1 MHLRPYGPDT
11 LLLLW
16 EYWHGDWPVGS
27 PPDLTPSFD
36 VEMFP
41 EVCVR
46 GLQTMV
52 PGLGSYLGNIPRSTI
67 VDGGYYTETPE
78 LLPLVGPV
86 GGEGLEGAW
95 LCGGLAGY
103 GVMAAN
109 VSRGHWDLG
118 CILPKVPAIIV
129 RTGRWRARGAAHRR
143 VRAAVVRGGAAARSV
158 RAAGVCGG
166 DGRDDEGRRWRD
178 LRGRGWILYALAAA
192 KNARI

>member
-27 PPDLTPSFD
+27 PPDLTPGFD

-109 VSRGHWDLG
+109 VSSARSFLG
-118 CILPKVPAIIV
+118 SGLHSSKSSSNDRADRALASLSRNTSSGPSCR
-129 RTGRWRARGAAHRR
+129 RTRR
-143 VRAAVVRGGAAARSV
+143 RCCRGGTRGRSM
-158 RAAGVCGG
+158 R
-166 DGRDDEGRRWRD
+166 RRWPR
-178 LRGRGWILYALAAA
+178 
-192 KNARI
+192 

>member
-109 VSRGHWDLG
+109 VSR
-118 CILPKVPAIIV
+118 AIIP
-129 RTGRWRARGAAHRR
+129 
-143 VRAAVVRGGAAARSV
+143 
-158 RAAGVCGG
+158 
-166 DGRDDEGRRWRD
+166 
-178 LRGRGWILYALAAA
+178 WI
-192 KNARI
+192 

>member
-1 MHLRPYGPDT
+1 
-11 LLLLW
+11 
-16 EYWHGDWPVGS
+16 
-27 PPDLTPSFD
+27 
-36 VEMFP
+36 MFP

-109 VSRGHWDLG
+109 VSR
-118 CILPKVPAIIV
+118 AIIAGIWV
-129 RTGRWRARGAAHRR
+129 AFFQSSSNDRAHRALASLSRNTSSGPSCRRTRRRCCR
-143 VRAAVVRGGAAARSV
+143 VGTRGRSM
-158 RAAGVCGG
+158 R
-166 DGRDDEGRRWRD
+166 RRWR
-178 LRGRGWILYALAAA
+178 R
-192 KNARI
+192 

>member
-109 VSRGHWDLG
+109 VSR
-118 CILPKVPAIIV
+118 AIIAWIWV
-129 RTGRWRARGAAHRR
+129 AFFPECQQSSCGQGAGELVAQHIVGSELPSYAEALLPGRYARPEYAEAMAEMMKGD
-143 VRAAVVRGGAAARSV
+143 GGA
-158 RAAGVCGG
+158 
-166 DGRDDEGRRWRD
+166 
-178 LRGRGWILYALAAA
+178 I
-192 KNARI
+192 

>member
-1 MHLRPYGPDT
+1 
-11 LLLLW
+11 
-16 EYWHGDWPVGS
+16 
-27 PPDLTPSFD
+27 
-36 VEMFP
+36 MFP

-109 VSRGHWDLG
+109 VSAARSFLG
-118 CILPKVPAIIV
+118 SGLHSSRVPAIIV
-129 RTGRWRARGAAHRR
+129 WTGRRRACRATHRR
-143 VRAAVVRGGAAARSV
+143 VRAAVVRGGAAAGAV

-166 DGRDDEGRRWRD
+166 DGRDDEGRRRRD
-178 LRGRGWILYALAAA
+178 LRGAVGYCML
-192 KNARI
+192 

>member
-27 PPDLTPSFD
+27 PPDLAPTFD

-109 VSRGHWDLG
+109 VSR
-118 CILPKVPAIIV
+118 AIIPGIWV
-129 RTGRWRARGAAHRR
+129 AFFQSSSNHRAHRALASLSR
-143 VRAAVVRGGAAARSV
+143 STSSGPSCRRTRRRCCRGGTHGRSM
-158 RAAGVCGG
+158 R
-166 DGRDDEGRRWRD
+166 RRWPR
-178 LRGRGWILYALAAA
+178 
-192 KNARI
+192 

>member
-1 MHLRPYGPDT
+1 
-11 LLLLW
+11 
-16 EYWHGDWPVGS
+16 
-27 PPDLTPSFD
+27 
-36 VEMFP
+36 MFP

-109 VSRGHWDLG
+109 VS
-118 CILPKVPAIIV
+118 
-129 RTGRWRARGAAHRR
+129 
-143 VRAAVVRGGAAARSV
+143 AARSFLGSGLHSSNSRCNL
-158 RAAGVCGG
+158 RAHRALASLSRSTSSGPSCRRTRRRCCRGG
-166 DGRDDEGRRWRD
+166 TRGRSMRRRWPR
-178 LRGRGWILYALAAA
+178 
-192 KNARI
+192 

>member
-1 MHLRPYGPDT
+1 MEWLGEAMGEATAAKLLVSCHDIAGIWVAFFSRCQRYRCWQGTASPGVHLRPYGPDT

-27 PPDLTPSFD
+27 PPDLTPGFD

-95 LCGGLAGY
+95 LCGGLAG
-103 GVMAAN
+103 
-109 VSRGHWDLG
+109 
-118 CILPKVPAIIV
+118 
-129 RTGRWRARGAAHRR
+129 
-143 VRAAVVRGGAAARSV
+143 
-158 RAAGVCGG
+158 
-166 DGRDDEGRRWRD
+166 
-178 LRGRGWILYALAAA
+178 
-192 KNARI
+192 